1 MKRQFEKKQREQ
13 ARAENDKLR
22 GDDEVGETSVDLG
35 EGETPTSQDLGAS
48 FSDLKLG
55 A

>member
-13 ARAENDKLR
+13 ERAEVDKLR
-22 GDDEVGETSVDLG
+22 GDEEVGETSVDLG
-35 EGETPTSQDLGAS
+35 SGENPTSQDLGAS
-48 FSDLKLG
+48 FSDLRLG